1 MRCDMEM
8 LILYESYKS
17 QENIKSVS
25 GPPGTT
31 EIIQSSFYFGG
42 FEGHRAVSGAA
53 GIEISESL

>member
-1 MRCDMEM
+1 MEM

-53 GIEISESL
+53 GIEISENL